1 MIKTTNQKRNE
12 NKNINK
18 KLTKPSQKLTSI
30 KTASI
35 FTETKNTSQFE
46 TFYKTNILPCQI
58 SHGSINNTLEWKKDF
73 DFDEFDYNPLLI
85 KFF

>member
-35 FTETKNTSQFE
+35 FSETKNTSQFE
-46 TFYKTNILPCQI
+46 TYYKTNILPC
-58 SHGSINNTLEWKKDF
+58 
-73 DFDEFDYNPLLI
+73 
-85 KFF
+85 